1 MALTV
6 KVQTWADD
14 CRLPCLTEPA
24 EVGAL
29 LKELEP
35 FQTPSIPFQSKHL
48 PTLKRDTWFVLKR
61 PADKARTGLL
71 IVWPERSA
79 CVFVS
84 GDPVSGKRPSPRV
97 ALLRLRIDPQFL
109 TGGRTVFAASLS
121 ASTRILQIEDT
132 LMWKGRPLHRD
143 EPFKKRWAMAT
154 QWIEHYCIVD
164 PRLLG
169 GLSIEMAPWQ
179 PLAALQ
185 PDRVWE
191 LQADAPGQRRLLWIA
206 NHEPLVTGPPV
217 TFTGPAASAASAV
230 AAPTLEG
237 PLIAVAS
244 RETGPEQW
252 ALRSSDGVS
261 LGRALVRTLGISER
275 LRSIKANTVRLE
287 VVWSASFKKWE
298 VKGLSELPA
307 TPGANFEAAK

>member
-1 MALTV
+1 MALTF

-14 CRLPCLTEPA
+14 CRLPCLTEPSETA
-24 EVGAL
+24 AL

-84 GDPVSGKRPSPRV
+84 GDPVSGKRPTPRV

-109 TGGRTVFAASLS
+109 TGGRTVFTASLS

-132 LMWKGRPLHRD
+132 LLWKGRALTKD
-143 EPFKKRWAMAT
+143 EPFKKRWAMAV

-169 GLSIEMAPWQ
+169 GLAIEMAPWQ

-206 NHEPLVTGPPV
+206 NNEPMT
-217 TFTGPAASAASAV
+217 V
-230 AAPTLEG
+230 AAPPVVFLPLAAAPVLEG
-237 PLIAVAS
+237 PLIAVAT
-244 RETGPEQW
+244 REAGPEQW
-252 ALRSSDGVS
+252 ALRSSDGVC
-261 LGRALVRTLGISER
+261 LGRALVRTLGVSER
-275 LRSIKANTVRLE
+275 LRSLKVNTVRLE
-287 VVWSASFKKWE
+287 VVWSSSFKKWE

-307 TPGANFEAAK
+307 SPGANFEAAK

>member
-1 MALTV
+1 MALTF

-14 CRLPCLTEPA
+14 CRLPCLTEPS
-24 EVGAL
+24 EIVAL

-84 GDPVSGKRPSPRV
+84 GDPVSGKRPVPRV

-121 ASTRILQIEDT
+121 ASSRVLQIEDT
-132 LMWKGRPLHRD
+132 LMWKGRSLGRD
-143 EPFKKRWAMAT
+143 ESFKKRWAMAV

-169 GLSIEMAPWQ
+169 GLAIEMAPWQ

-206 NHEPLVTGPPV
+206 NNEPMT
-217 TFTGPAASAASAV
+217 V
-230 AAPTLEG
+230 AAPPVVFLPPVAAPSLEG
-237 PLIAVAS
+237 PLIAVAT
-244 RETGPEQW
+244 REAGPEQW
-252 ALRSSDGVS
+252 ALKSADGVG
-261 LGRALVRTLGISER
+261 LGRALVRTLGVSER
-275 LRSIKANTVRLE
+275 LRSLKVNTVRLE
-287 VVWSASFKKWE
+287 VVWSLSFKKWE

-307 TPGANFEAAK
+307 SPGANFEAAK